1 MNLWTTLYMALLFVL
16 MTPGTLFRLPPGG
29 GKWLVASVHAVLF
42 ALVYHLTSKSVWVA
56 TMNW

>member
-1 MNLWTTLYMALLFVL
+1 MALLFVL